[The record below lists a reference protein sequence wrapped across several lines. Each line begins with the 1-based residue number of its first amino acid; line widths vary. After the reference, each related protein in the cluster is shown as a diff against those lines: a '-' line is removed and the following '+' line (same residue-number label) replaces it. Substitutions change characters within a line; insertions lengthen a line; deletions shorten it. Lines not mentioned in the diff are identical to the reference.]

1 VSKLRS
7 IYIAR
12 LRETT
17 TSLMSDGREMHFQ
30 MCKLI

>member
-1 VSKLRS
+1 ML

-17 TSLMSDGREMHFQ
+17 TPLMHS
-30 MCKLI
+30 CL